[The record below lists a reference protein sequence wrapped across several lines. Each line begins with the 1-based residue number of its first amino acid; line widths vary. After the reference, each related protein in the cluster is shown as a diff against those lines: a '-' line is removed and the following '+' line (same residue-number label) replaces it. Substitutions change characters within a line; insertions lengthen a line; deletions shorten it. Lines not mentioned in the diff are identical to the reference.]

1 MTRRSAAW
9 LIVAV
14 ALVALAAGLTL
25 ALRHFAS
32 GGSGA
37 SAEAFFAQTFP
48 DLDGRPDAME
58 RWKGGLVV
66 VNFWATWC
74 PPCVEEMPDLQRVHD
89 DYAGRGVTVVGLGID
104 APSALRSF
112 RERHQLTMPLYA
124 AGAAG
129 TEVGKAL
136 GNGSGALPYT
146 VLIDRDGRIVQAR
159 LGQIKP
165 AELRG
170 WLNAQLGVRRG

>member
-1 MTRRSAAW
+1 MTRRRTAW
-9 LIVAV
+9 VIVGV

-25 ALRHFAS
+25 ALRHFSA
-32 GGSGA
+32 GGSGG

-48 DLDGRPDAME
+48 DLDGRPDAMS
-58 RWKGGLVV
+58 RWQGGVVV

-74 PPCVEEMPDLQRVHD
+74 PPCVEEMPDLQRIHD
-89 DYAGRGVTVVGLGID
+89 EYGDRGVTVVGLGID
-104 APSALRSF
+104 APSALRRF
-112 RERHQLTMPLYA
+112 REQHGLTMPLYA

-129 TEVGKAL
+129 SEVGRSL

-146 VLIDRDGRIVQAR
+146 VLIGQDGRIVQAR

-170 WLNAQLGVRRG
+170 WLNAHLGPRSG